1 MGFGTV
7 GWILW
12 LVSVVGTAEG
22 RTFDQAQLERL
33 LQPTGESFVVEHSE
47 AAAGRQVFVLRS
59 ARPVERTASGPIFLR
74 ARLVLSMAATP
85 LGASGEVERRLAA
98 ADPDV
103 GLSYSWDFVT
113 AAGRQVAHL
122 QADCTFSEES
132 FTSVARELA
141 EELPASQSSFW
152 CRCGDGC
159 LSGVPFDAAP
169 PRLAGRRAEART
181 RPAGRDTRLDPSGSW
196 SSPTGDLSLLLG
208 GETLAFSYLAVFGK
222 TAHICQGAGLA
233 EEVDR
238 NRYAY
243 SDGQGTVVFAIGEP
257 EVRLELVDG
266 IASFCGAGWTG
277 DRFDLEGHRPPT
289 NRVVIRERSLFHRVD
304 ALEPKASGR
313 VAIHGETVE
322 VVPAPHAED
331 GAWLLARSAAAGSS
345 VFGLLKRTDVG
356 EP

>member
-1 MGFGTV
+1 MGLGTV

-12 LVSVVGTAEG
+12 LVSVVGGAEG
-22 RTFDQAQLERL
+22 RTFDRAQLERL
-33 LQPTGESFVVEHSE
+33 LQATGESFVVEQSE

-59 ARPVERTASGPIFLR
+59 AGPVERTASGPIFLR
-74 ARLVLSMAATP
+74 ARLILSMAATP
-85 LGASGEVERRLAA
+85 LGAADEVERRLAA

-103 GLSYSWDFVT
+103 GLSYSWDFVM

-122 QADCTFSEES
+122 QADCTFSEAS
-132 FTSVARELA
+132 FTSLARELA
-141 EELPASQSSFW
+141 EALPAARSSFW
-152 CRCGDGC
+152 CRCGAGC
-159 LSGVPFDAAP
+159 RSGVPFDAAP
-169 PRLAGRRAEART
+169 RRLAGHRADERT
-181 RPAGRDTRLDPSGSW
+181 GSAERDSKLDPSGSW
-196 SSPTGDLSLLLG
+196 SSPTGDLALLLAG
-208 GETLAFSYLAVFGK
+208 KTLAFSYLAVFGR

-243 SDGQGTVVFAIGEP
+243 TDGQGTVVFSIGEP
-257 EVRLELVDG
+257 AVRLDLVDG

-277 DRFDLEGHRPPT
+277 DRFGLEAHRPPVH
-289 NRVVIRERSLFHRVD
+289 RMVIVERSPFHRVD
-304 ALEPKASGR
+304 ALEPAASGR
-313 VAIHGETVE
+313 FAIHGAAVE

-345 VFGLLKRTDVG
+345 LLGLLKRTDVG